1 MKAKQTAINIL
12 KFTQENTK
20 KEKWI
25 IVGLWAIALYFIV
38 SGVATVAL
46 TIMEPEIKY
55 MLSLLPTAILMLASG
70 VGLILKKSWS
80 LQVASL
86 LALLF
91 MIFYLIFLFV
101 SPSEYLF
108 AIIGMLAARLVYF
121 ITQHEISE
129 ELYGANFTFLRRLEK
144 VLYWTLGAGA
154 VGLIISG
161 LYMFMFLEGTYRGLV
176 MVYGTELFLIVGFII
191 GLVKAFRL
199 KKK

>member
-1 MKAKQTAINIL
+1 ML
-12 KFTQENTK
+12 KFTKENTK

-25 IVGLWAIALYFIV
+25 IVGLWAIALYFV
-38 SGVATVAL
+38 VGGVATIVS
-46 TIMEPEIKY
+46 TIAAPDIRY
-55 MLSLLPTAILMLASG
+55 MATLLPTAILMLASG

-80 LQVASL
+80 LQLVSL

-91 MIFYLIFLFV
+91 MIFYLILLLMF
-101 SPSEYLF
+101 PSGYIF
-108 AIIGMLAARLVYF
+108 AIIGVLAARLVYF
-121 ITQHEISE
+121 ITQHKISE
-129 ELYGANFTFLRRLEK
+129 ELYGADFTFLRRIEK